1 MNLLILL
8 KRDQHGGTR
17 ASHNQVPAP
26 TTDCWP
32 ISSIQVFSDCL
43 EDLASIRGQTAPLN
57 IYMLKC

>member
-1 MNLLILL
+1 MWCKDFSKLRSCPL
-8 KRDQHGGTR
+8 Q
-17 ASHNQVPAP
+17 
-26 TTDCWP
+26 DCWP